1 MPPETARLGP
11 QLLKVIGAFAQR
23 GGGRAEGVER
33 NQEESRRTDQSK
45 YTARV
50 GRRGS
55 QEETEATL
63 KKPGRGVGGARA
75 ASAEGHGGGRGKMS
89 GTTGTQSRKGATAAS
104 T

>member
-23 GGGRAEGVER
+23 GGGRAEGTER
-33 NQEESRRTDQSK
+33 NQEESCRTDQSK

-63 KKPGRGVGGARA
+63 KKSGREVGGAQA
-75 ASAEGHGGGRGKMS
+75 AFAEGHGGGRGRKK